1 MLSRVADTIYWMARY
16 IERTHGMLQVMRINY
31 ISSQDDINDFSWKP
45 LLNTYGSELTG
56 DEIMKIEKDTSKVFD
71 YLILDKMNRSS
82 AFSNISRSREN
93 ARAIQDHITKE
104 VWQCLNSYY
113 HFIRE
118 PEIEKQLKTG
128 DPVTAFDLL
137 LSRGLLFTG
146 TVKNTMTRDEGYTYL
161 HLGKFLERAILTA
174 DILRIKLGE
183 IEPAGPNSVDARG
196 LRYLLYSLFGYE
208 IYMKTYKGKFTTE
221 QVLELILYNTYFPH
235 SLMYSLYQLNKYF
248 ERLKPESLPESYEQ
262 LEFLIGKILN
272 SVKYSNIEADNM
284 KTLNLFLLQIR
295 KDLIEIG
302 NSFSRYY
309 FGNS

>member
-16 IERTHGMLQVMRINY
+16 MERTHGMLHIMRTNY
-31 ISSQDDINDFSWKP
+31 ISSQDDIKDFGWGP
-45 LLNTYGSELTG
+45 TLNTFGSELTG
-56 DEIMKIEKDTSKVFD
+56 DEITEMEKDTFEVFD
-71 YLILDKMNRSS
+71 YLILDKINSSS
-82 AFSNISRSREN
+82 AYNNISRSREN

-104 VWQCLNSYY
+104 VWQCLNTYY

-137 LSRGLLFTG
+137 IRHGLLFTG

-161 HLGKFLERAILTA
+161 HLGKFLERAILTTN
-174 DILRIKLGE
+174 IIEIKLSE
-183 IEPAGPNSVDARG
+183 MEPEGLHSVDARG
-196 LRYLLYSLFGYE
+196 LRYLLYSLSGYE

-221 QVLELILYNTYFPH
+221 QVLELVLYNTFFPH

-248 ERLKPESLPESYEQ
+248 ERLKPESLPENYEQ

-272 SVKYSNIEADNM
+272 YVKYSNIEADNL
-284 KTLNLFLLQIR
+284 KTLNCFLLQTR
-295 KDLIEIG
+295 QDLIEIG

-309 FGNS
+309 FGNT